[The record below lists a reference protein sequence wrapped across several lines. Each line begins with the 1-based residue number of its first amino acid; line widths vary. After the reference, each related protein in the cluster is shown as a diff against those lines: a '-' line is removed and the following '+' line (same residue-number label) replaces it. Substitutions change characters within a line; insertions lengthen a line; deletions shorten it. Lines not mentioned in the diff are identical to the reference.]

1 MVEIGRMSLVEK
13 DCGTQQDGDL
23 LGSSA
28 ALVQRQLRLTV
39 FKKRK
44 ERKKKKERCQMPY
57 IMCSSVSS

>member
-1 MVEIGRMSLVEK
+1 MEK

>member
-1 MVEIGRMSLVEK
+1 MEK
-13 DCGTQQDGDL
+13 DCGTQQDGEDGDL